1 MSLGELFIG
10 PVGMSSTGA
19 HAPAAFR
26 TRFAAL
32 YFLTM
37 AIGTSLA
44 GTASVLYDPTNPSAE
59 RAYLLVVGLVPVAIG
74 LTVALRGARVVAR
87 AEK

>member
-1 MSLGELFIG
+1 M
-10 PVGMSSTGA
+10 
-19 HAPAAFR
+19 
-26 TRFAAL
+26 
-32 YFLTM
+32 
-37 AIGTSLA
+37 
-44 GTASVLYDPTNPSAE
+44 LYDPTNPSAE